1 MEDLK
6 NREFITNPNLKLNSI
21 VKQMKCCWGIN
32 DIFDIYYSFNENN
45 ELYLITADDNSA
57 ISITRLRDNQLVKS
71 LGGNKGNIN
80 MIRHFYN
87 QKNQRDY
94 LIVSFKDSNVKLWD
108 LTDNYNLKYSL
119 NIHYSENTS
128 IFSCLLYFPENYD
141 DYLIT
146 SSNNNE
152 GEDYTKIYNFENGS
166 FIKNLENT
174 NRVDIYYL
182 LLWNKNDD
190 KDYLIQCSN
199 RCVLIHDLK
208 TKELMKIFQSENS
221 TIHNSACIIRKNNI
235 DYLYVGNVNGII
247 DIWDLNNLQQKG
259 IITYKK
265 SYFYHLI
272 SWNNK
277 YILVAEKFSG
287 CIVVIDT
294 TLNKVINVIKVDETF
309 VNSLKKMN
317 HPIYGES
324 LLSYDFNNKIILWS
338 H

>member
-1 MEDLK
+1 M
-6 NREFITNPNLKLNSI
+6 
-21 VKQMKCCWGIN
+21 
-32 DIFDIYYSFNENN
+32 
-45 ELYLITADDNSA
+45 
-57 ISITRLRDNQLVKS
+57 
-71 LGGNKGNIN
+71 
-80 MIRHFYN
+80 
-87 QKNQRDY
+87 
-94 LIVSFKDSNVKLWD
+94 
-108 LTDNYNLKYSL
+108 
-119 NIHYSENTS
+119 
-128 IFSCLLYFPENYD
+128 
-141 DYLIT
+141 
-146 SSNNNE
+146 
-152 GEDYTKIYNFENGS
+152 
-166 FIKNLENT
+166 ENT

-309 VNSLKKMN
+309 VNSLKKIN